1 MRVILAGLFVFTG
14 LLLGFLAADRF
25 LPKNFPP
32 QMMGIVMAVW
42 MLILIVG
49 TLIIFNFRRP
59 TSRGKSAAEQLQ
71 ELEAKGLLIKTDYHA
86 RRAFVVEEFE
96 DEGQHLFIEL
106 NDGGI
111 LYLNDQ
117 CLCEYERFPCTEFTI
132 SRHREEGWV
141 ADIQCRG
148 TVLQPEELGLSF
160 SKSHFEAGLVPDDG
174 EIWRHRSFEQLKAD
188 ILKTAT

>member
-59 TSRGKSAAEQLQ
+59 TSRGKSAA
-71 ELEAKGLLIKTDYHA
+71 D
-86 RRAFVVEEFE
+86 
-96 DEGQHLFIEL
+96 
-106 NDGGI
+106 
-111 LYLNDQ
+111 DQ